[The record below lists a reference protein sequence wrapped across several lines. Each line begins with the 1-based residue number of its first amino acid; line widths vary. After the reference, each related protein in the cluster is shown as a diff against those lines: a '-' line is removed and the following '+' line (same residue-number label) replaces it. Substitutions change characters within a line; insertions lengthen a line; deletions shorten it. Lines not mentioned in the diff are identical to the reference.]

1 MAWFEALKGT
11 IAALQNIIYLI
22 SNTLLIPVMAL
33 LVFGVAFS
41 LFELGRFM
49 YEFILRRK
57 HPSRIE
63 EIAWI
68 FCDEKAI
75 CGENAT
81 GAWRKSGKEL
91 SEALKII
98 RSKGSSKLVHDFL
111 NDLERLMSI
120 RDERIL
126 KVQVEKLIQDYED
139 KVARRTEITRILV
152 RVGPML
158 GLMGTLIPMGPALLA
173 LSQGDV
179 VTLANN
185 LIIAFGTTVLG
196 LLIGGIA
203 YMMTEVRNRWYD
215 RDLSDI
221 AYICEVLFGEE

>member
-1 MAWFEALKGT
+1 MVWFEALKGT
-11 IAALQNIIYLI
+11 ITALQNIIYLI
-22 SNTLLIPVMAL
+22 SNALLIPVMAL
-33 LVFGVAFS
+33 LIGGVAFS
-41 LFELGRFM
+41 LFELGRFV
-49 YEFILRRK
+49 YEFIQRRK

-68 FCDEKAI
+68 FDR
-75 CGENAT
+75 ENAT
-81 GAWRKSGKEL
+81 EAESESGERL

-98 RSKGSSKLVHDFL
+98 RSRGSSKLVQDFI
-111 NDLERLMSI
+111 NDLERLSAKI
-120 RDERIL
+120 GDERIL
-126 KVQVEKLIQDYED
+126 KVQVEKTIQGYEE

-179 VTLANN
+179 MTLANN

-215 RDLSDI
+215 GDLSDI

>member
-1 MAWFEALKGT
+1 MVWFEALKGT
-11 IAALQNIIYLI
+11 ITALQNIIYLI
-22 SNTLLIPVMAL
+22 SNTLLVPVMAL

-41 LFELGRFM
+41 LFELGRFV

-68 FCDEKAI
+68 FDR
-75 CGENAT
+75 ENAT
-81 GAWRKSGKEL
+81 EAERKSGERL

-98 RSKGSSKLVHDFL
+98 RSKGSSKLVHDFI
-111 NDLERLMSI
+111 NDLERLSAKI
-120 RDERIL
+120 KDERIL
-126 KVQVEKLIQDYED
+126 KVQVEKTIQDYEE

>member
-1 MAWFEALKGT
+1 MVWFEALKGT
-11 IAALQNIIYLI
+11 ITTLQNIIYLI
-22 SNTLLIPVMAL
+22 SNALLIPVMAL
-33 LVFGVAFS
+33 LVGGVAFS
-41 LFELGRFM
+41 LFELGRFV
-49 YEFILRRK
+49 YEFIQRRK

-68 FCDEKAI
+68 FDR
-75 CGENAT
+75 ENAT
-81 GAWRKSGKEL
+81 EAERKSGERL

-98 RSKGSSKLVHDFL
+98 RSKGSSKLVHDFI
-111 NDLERLMSI
+111 NDLERLSAKI
-120 RDERIL
+120 KDERIL
-126 KVQVEKLIQDYED
+126 KVQVEKLIQDYEE

-173 LSQGDV
+173 LSQGDI

-215 RDLSDI
+215 KDLSDI

>member
-1 MAWFEALKGT
+1 MVWFEALKGIIT
-11 IAALQNIIYLI
+11 ALQNIIYLI
-22 SNTLLIPVMAL
+22 SNALLIPVMAL
-33 LVFGVAFS
+33 LVGGVAFS
-41 LFELGRFM
+41 LFELGRFV

-68 FCDEKAI
+68 FDR
-75 CGENAT
+75 ENAT
-81 GAWRKSGKEL
+81 EAERKSGERL
-91 SEALKII
+91 REALKII
-98 RSKGSSKLVHDFL
+98 RSKGSSKLVHDFI
-111 NDLERLMSI
+111 NDLERLSAKI
-120 RDERIL
+120 KDERIL
-126 KVQVEKLIQDYED
+126 KVQVEKTIQDYEEE
-139 KVARRTEITRILV
+139 VARRTEITRILV

-185 LIIAFGTTVLG
+185 LIVAFGTTVLG

>member
-1 MAWFEALKGT
+1 MVWFEALKGT
-11 IAALQNIIYLI
+11 ITALQNIIYLI
-22 SNTLLIPVMAL
+22 SNALLIPVMAL
-33 LVFGVAFS
+33 LVGGVAFS
-41 LFELGRFM
+41 LFELGRFV
-49 YEFILRRK
+49 YEFIQRRK

-68 FCDEKAI
+68 FDR
-75 CGENAT
+75 ENAT
-81 GAWRKSGKEL
+81 EAERKSGERL

-98 RSKGSSKLVHDFL
+98 RSKGSSKLVHDFI
-111 NDLERLMSI
+111 NDLERLSAKI
-120 RDERIL
+120 KDERIL
-126 KVQVEKLIQDYED
+126 KVQVEKTIQDYED

-215 RDLSDI
+215 KDLSDI

>member
-1 MAWFEALKGT
+1 MVWFEL
-11 IAALQNIIYLI
+11 LQKAIYII
-22 SNTLLIPVMAL
+22 SNALLIPVMAS
-33 LVFGVAFS
+33 LVGGVAFS
-41 LFELGRFM
+41 LFELGRFV

-68 FCDEKAI
+68 FDR
-75 CGENAT
+75 ENAT
-81 GAWRKSGKEL
+81 ETGCKSGERL

-98 RSKGSSKLVHDFL
+98 RSKGSSKLVHDFI
-111 NDLERLMSI
+111 NDLERLSAKI
-120 RDERIL
+120 KDERIL
-126 KVQVEKLIQDYED
+126 KVQVEKTIQNYEE

>member
-1 MAWFEALKGT
+1 MVWFEALKGT
-11 IAALQNIIYLI
+11 ITALQNIIYLI
-22 SNTLLIPVMAL
+22 SNALLIPVMAL
-33 LVFGVAFS
+33 LVGGVAFS
-41 LFELGRFM
+41 LFELGRFV

-68 FCDEKAI
+68 FDR
-75 CGENAT
+75 ENAT
-81 GAWRKSGKEL
+81 EAGRKSGERL
-91 SEALKII
+91 REALKII
-98 RSKGSSKLVHDFL
+98 RSKGSSKLVHDFI
-111 NDLERLMSI
+111 NDLERLSAKI
-120 RDERIL
+120 KDERIL
-126 KVQVEKLIQDYED
+126 KVQVEKLIQDYEE

-215 RDLSDI
+215 GDLSDI

>member
-1 MAWFEALKGT
+1 MVWFEALKGT
-11 IAALQNIIYLI
+11 ITALQNIIYLI
-22 SNTLLIPVMAL
+22 SNALLIPVMAL
-33 LVFGVAFS
+33 LVGGVAFS

-49 YEFILRRK
+49 YEFIQRRK

-68 FCDEKAI
+68 FDR
-75 CGENAT
+75 ENAT
-81 GAWRKSGKEL
+81 EAERKSGERL

-98 RSKGSSKLVHDFL
+98 RSKGSSKLVHDFI
-111 NDLERLMSI
+111 NDLERLSAKI
-120 RDERIL
+120 KDERIL
-126 KVQVEKLIQDYED
+126 KVQVEKTIQDYED

-221 AYICEVLFGEE
+221 TYICEVLFGEE

>member
-1 MAWFEALKGT
+1 MVWFEALKGT
-11 IAALQNIIYLI
+11 ITALQNIIYLI
-22 SNTLLIPVMAL
+22 SNALLIPVMAL
-33 LVFGVAFS
+33 LIGGVAFS
-41 LFELGRFM
+41 LFELGRFV

-68 FCDEKAI
+68 FER
-75 CGENAT
+75 EN
-81 GAWRKSGKEL
+81 GKEEGCESGERL

-98 RSKGSSKLVHDFL
+98 RSRGSSKLVQDFI
-111 NDLERLMSI
+111 NDLERLSAKI
-120 RDERIL
+120 DDERIL
-126 KVQVEKLIQDYED
+126 KVQVEKTIQGYEE

-179 VTLANN
+179 MTLANN

-215 RDLSDI
+215 GDLSDI

>member
-1 MAWFEALKGT
+1 MVWFEALKGT
-11 IAALQNIIYLI
+11 ITALQNIIYLI
-22 SNTLLIPVMAL
+22 SNALLIPVMAL
-33 LVFGVAFS
+33 LVGGVAFS
-41 LFELGRFM
+41 LFELGRFV

-68 FCDEKAI
+68 FDR
-75 CGENAT
+75 ENAT
-81 GAWRKSGKEL
+81 EAERKSGERL

-98 RSKGSSKLVHDFL
+98 RSKGSSKLVHDFI
-111 NDLERLMSI
+111 NDLERLSAKI
-120 RDERIL
+120 KDERIL
-126 KVQVEKLIQDYED
+126 KVQVEKTIQDYEE

-185 LIIAFGTTVLG
+185 LIVAFGTTVLG

>member
-1 MAWFEALKGT
+1 MVWFEALKGT
-11 IAALQNIIYLI
+11 ITALQNIIYLI
-22 SNTLLIPVMAL
+22 SNALLIPVMAL
-33 LVFGVAFS
+33 LVGGVAFS
-41 LFELGRFM
+41 LFELGRFV

-68 FCDEKAI
+68 FDR
-75 CGENAT
+75 ENAT
-81 GAWRKSGKEL
+81 EAERKSGERL
-91 SEALKII
+91 REALKII
-98 RSKGSSKLVHDFL
+98 RSKGSSKLVHDFI
-111 NDLERLMSI
+111 NDLERLSAKI
-120 RDERIL
+120 KDERIL
-126 KVQVEKLIQDYED
+126 KVQVEKTIQDYEE

-185 LIIAFGTTVLG
+185 LIVAFGTTVLG

>member
-1 MAWFEALKGT
+1 MVWFEALKGT
-11 IAALQNIIYLI
+11 IVALQNIIYLI
-22 SNTLLIPVMAL
+22 SNTLLVPVMAL

-41 LFELGRFM
+41 LFELGRFV

-68 FCDEKAI
+68 FDR
-75 CGENAT
+75 ENAT
-81 GAWRKSGKEL
+81 EAERKSSERL

-98 RSKGSSKLVHDFL
+98 RSKGSSKLVHDFI
-111 NDLERLMSI
+111 NDLERLSAKI
-120 RDERIL
+120 KDERIL
-126 KVQVEKLIQDYED
+126 KVQVEKTIQDYEE
-139 KVARRTEITRILV
+139 KVARRTEIMRILV

>member
-22 SNTLLIPVMAL
+22 SNTLLVPVMAL
-33 LVFGVAFS
+33 LVGGVAFS
-41 LFELGRFM
+41 LFELGRFV
-49 YEFILRRK
+49 YEFIQRRK

-68 FCDEKAI
+68 FDR
-75 CGENAT
+75 ENAT
-81 GAWRKSGKEL
+81 EAERKSSERL

-98 RSKGSSKLVHDFL
+98 RSKGSSKLVHDFI
-111 NDLERLMSI
+111 NDLERLSAKI
-120 RDERIL
+120 KDERIL
-126 KVQVEKLIQDYED
+126 KVQVEKTIQDYEE

-185 LIIAFGTTVLG
+185 LIVAFGTTVLG

>member
-1 MAWFEALKGT
+1 MVWFEALKDT
-11 IAALQNIIYLI
+11 ITALQNIIYLI
-22 SNTLLIPVMAL
+22 SNALLIPVMAL
-33 LVFGVAFS
+33 LVGGVAFS
-41 LFELGRFM
+41 LFELGRFV

-68 FCDEKAI
+68 FDR
-75 CGENAT
+75 ENAT
-81 GAWRKSGKEL
+81 EAERKSGERL
-91 SEALKII
+91 REALKII
-98 RSKGSSKLVHDFL
+98 RSKGSSKLVHDFV
-111 NDLERLMSI
+111 NDLERLSAKI
-120 RDERIL
+120 KDERIL
-126 KVQVEKLIQDYED
+126 KVQVEKTIQDYEEE
-139 KVARRTEITRILV
+139 VARRTEITRILV

-185 LIIAFGTTVLG
+185 LIVAFGTTVLG

>member
-1 MAWFEALKGT
+1 MVWFEALKGIIT
-11 IAALQNIIYLI
+11 ALQNIIYLI
-22 SNTLLIPVMAL
+22 SNALLIPVMAL
-33 LVFGVAFS
+33 LVGGVAFS
-41 LFELGRFM
+41 LFELGRFV

-57 HPSRIE
+57 YPSRIE

-68 FCDEKAI
+68 FDR
-75 CGENAT
+75 ENAT
-81 GAWRKSGKEL
+81 EAERKSGERL

-98 RSKGSSKLVHDFL
+98 RSKGSSKLVHDFI
-111 NDLERLMSI
+111 NDLERLSAKI
-120 RDERIL
+120 KDERIL

-173 LSQGDV
+173 LSSQGDV

>member
-1 MAWFEALKGT
+1 MVWFEALKGT
-11 IAALQNIIYLI
+11 ITALQNIIYLI
-22 SNTLLIPVMAL
+22 SNALLIPVMAL
-33 LVFGVAFS
+33 LVGGVALS
-41 LFELGRFM
+41 LFELGRFV
-49 YEFILRRK
+49 YEFIQRRK

-68 FCDEKAI
+68 FDR
-75 CGENAT
+75 ENAT
-81 GAWRKSGKEL
+81 EAERKSSERL

-98 RSKGSSKLVHDFL
+98 RSKGSSKLVHDFI
-111 NDLERLMSI
+111 NDLERLSAKI
-120 RDERIL
+120 KDERIL
-126 KVQVEKLIQDYED
+126 KVQVEKTIQDYEE
-139 KVARRTEITRILV
+139 KVARRTEIMRILV

-185 LIIAFGTTVLG
+185 LIVAFGTTVLG

>member
-1 MAWFEALKGT
+1 MVLFEALKGT
-11 IAALQNIIYLI
+11 ITALQKMIYLI
-22 SNTLLIPVMAL
+22 SNALLIPVMAL
-33 LVFGVAFS
+33 LVGGVAFS
-41 LFELGRFM
+41 LFELGRFV
-49 YEFILRRK
+49 YEFIQRRK
-57 HPSRIE
+57 HPSRID

-68 FCDEKAI
+68 FCEKAT
-75 CGENAT
+75 EESKV
-81 GAWRKSGKEL
+81 KSGEEL
-91 SEALKII
+91 SEALRII
-98 RSKGSSKLVHDFL
+98 RSKGSSRLVHDFI
-111 NDLERLMSI
+111 NDLERLKGI

-126 KVQVEKLIQDYED
+126 KVQVEKLIQDYEE
-139 KVARRTEITRILV
+139 KAAKRTEITRILV

-196 LLIGGIA
+196 LLIGGVA

-215 RDLSDI
+215 RDLRDI